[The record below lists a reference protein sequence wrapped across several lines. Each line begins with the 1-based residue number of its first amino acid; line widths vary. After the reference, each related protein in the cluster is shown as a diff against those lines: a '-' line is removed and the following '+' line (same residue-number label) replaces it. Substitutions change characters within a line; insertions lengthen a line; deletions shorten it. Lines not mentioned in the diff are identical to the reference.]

1 MLLNL
6 FFDNMNSTL
15 ELFLIGAFLMAIYWF
30 ILRKYNSLGLRL
42 FILCS
47 LVFVGCCVWLYKDEM
62 RLKNTIAKGEEHV
75 ATVVSKSKT
84 GKNDNTVELSFTA
97 KDGKTINA
105 STSAYVS
112 QPEWDKFETGKPLS
126 VLYVADTQETF
137 VQQSIMRFKG
147 DKIYLYF
154 FAGFWLVLGTIV
166 YIWLRNYKV
175 GVDDSGNEWVEKPD
189 GSVILD
195 ERKSRAFRMAKR
207 GNIISKLVQ
216 TFGK

>member
-6 FFDNMNSTL
+6 FFDHMNSSL
-15 ELFLIGAFLMAIYWF
+15 ELILIGAFIFAIYWF

-42 FILCS
+42 FVLCF
-47 LVFVGCCVWLYKDEM
+47 LLFVGCSVWLYKDEM
-62 RLKNTIAKGEEHV
+62 KLKNTITTGEEHI
-75 ATVVSKSKT
+75 ATVLSKSIT

-105 STSAYVS
+105 VTSDYIS
-112 QPEWDKFETGKPLS
+112 KPEWDKFESGKPLS
-126 VLYVADTQETF
+126 VLYVANTNKTY

-154 FAGFWLVLGTIV
+154 FAGFWLLLGTIV
-166 YIWLRNYKV
+166 YIWLRKYKV
-175 GVDDSGNEWVEKPD
+175 GVDESGNEWVEKPD
-189 GSVILD
+189 GTVILD
-195 ERKSRAFRMAKR
+195 ERKSRAFRVAKR
-207 GNIISKLVQ
+207 GNILSKLVQ